1 MARKALVEKSRK
13 EPKFSSRRYN
23 RCQICGRSRAY
34 YRKFGICRICFR
46 SMASN
51 GLIPGVRKASW

>member
-1 MARKALVEKSRK
+1 MARKGQIEKLK
-13 EPKFSSRRYN
+13 QTPKYTTRHYN

-46 SMASN
+46 NMASN
-51 GLIPGVRKASW
+51 ALIPGVRKASW